1 MVHRL
6 CQVGSVHVDLS
17 SHAKELL
24 ETAAE
29 KFKDKDCDKGLA
41 KTIHRFVSNIF
52 DIDSYCFMMQDWPTM
67 FHEIVMLLQN
77 NCR

>member
-6 CQVGSVHVDLS
+6 CQVGSVNVDLS

-29 KFKDKDCDKGLA
+29 KFKDKDCDKGWA
-41 KTIHRFVSNIF
+41 KTSIHRVVSNIF
-52 DIDSYCFMMQDWPTM
+52 DIDSYRLMMQDWPTLA
-67 FHEIVMLLQN
+67 HN
-77 NCR
+77 DS

>member
-1 MVHRL
+1 M
-6 CQVGSVHVDLS
+6 DLS

-29 KFKDKDCDKGLA
+29 KLKDKDCDKGLA
-41 KTIHRFVSNIF
+41 QTIHRFVSNIF

-77 NCR
+77 SCR